1 MSPTD
6 PAAAQPSLPPS
17 DLPSRPQ
24 SQPPQGAQ
32 PAAPVPPLLCVSIHD
47 VAPSTWD
54 DCARL
59 AAALREV
66 ADLPLSWLVVPRYHG
81 RLDDDAALRAG
92 LDAAVGRGDEL
103 VLHGYTHLDTAAAGQ
118 GLRERFLRGVYTQ
131 REGEFAALEA
141 DEARRRI
148 AMGLDW
154 FRARGWP
161 VSGFVAPAWLMG
173 QGAWEALRDF
183 PLVYTTTF
191 TRFHLLGQD
200 EGKRGRG
207 GDTLFA
213 PSLVYAARNRSG
225 RALSPVAAE
234 LVARWQARAPLVRF
248 SLHPPDA
255 RHPRLL
261 AHAQDLVERLLR
273 TRRAVT
279 KDTCARSYQPRPQ

>member
-1 MSPTD
+1 MSPTE
-6 PAAAQPSLPPS
+6 PAAVKPSLPPAAPRS
-17 DLPSRPQ
+17 GPARGT
-24 SQPPQGAQ
+24 PPAG
-32 PAAPVPPLLCVSIHD
+32 PVPPLLCVSIHD

-66 ADLPLSWLVVPRYHG
+66 ADLSLSWLVVPRYHG

-92 LDAAVGRGDEL
+92 LDAALGRGDEL

-118 GLRERFLRGVYTQ
+118 GLRQRFLRGVYTQ
-131 REGEFAALEA
+131 REGEFAALGA

-148 AMGLDW
+148 ALGLDW

-173 QGAWEALRDF
+173 QGAWEALGDF
-183 PLVYTTTF
+183 RFAYTTTF
-191 TRFHLLGQD
+191 TRFHLL
-200 EGKRGRG
+200 EGSKGRG
-207 GDTLFA
+207 AEQGVFA

-234 LVARWQARAPLVRF
+234 LVARWQAGAPLVRF